1 MTPLPPSQPAAPQ
14 KKSSSGCLIAVLVIG
29 GLVAVACIAG
39 AVMVGVA
46 AQSPEGKKA
55 MSLVGKGM
63 GVITKA
69 MNAPGAQ
76 QVREA
81 GCADAMV
88 IDAAEISEAFGELF
102 DAGTKKQEDEKVIV
116 MCQGTF
122 GLPTCDEVADAYRN
136 APGVKP
142 GPFTVIVK
150 KKNAKKNDCEQDY

>member
-1 MTPLPPSQPAAPQ
+1 M
-14 KKSSSGCLIAVLVIG
+14 SGCLIAVLVVG
-29 GLVAVACIAG
+29 GLVGIACIAG

-63 GVITKA
+63 GAITKA

-88 IDAAEISEAFGELF
+88 IDAAEIADAFGEFF
-102 DAGTKKQEDEKVIV
+102 DAGSQNPDDTKVIV
-116 MCQGTF
+116 MCQGSF
-122 GLPTCDEVADAYRN
+122 SLPTCDEVADAYRN